1 MKFEKHDIKL
11 IILSGKA
18 HSGKSLVADMINDY
32 YGSKCISISYAYY
45 IKDYLSRMN
54 RYSDS
59 NKEEYRSLM
68 QDFGIK
74 LLHDKIDHDFLI
86 NRVCEDIEVFS
97 YFYDVIVISDARM
110 LPEIEIPKSLYKN
123 VTTIRV
129 TSNLPGICDELKNH
143 ITEVALDKYDGYD
156 YIIDNNGSRDECQ
169 GAILLITGPGIPFY
183 GRNEMKESEF
193 FKGRYCPAYEGID
206 HSPTN
211 QQNQ

>member
-156 YIIDNNGSRDECQ
+156 YIIDNNGSRDELKLKVSN
-169 GAILLITGPGIPFY
+169 IL
-183 GRNEMKESEF
+183 SEVL
-193 FKGRYCPAYEGID
+193 
-206 HSPTN
+206 
-211 QQNQ
+211 